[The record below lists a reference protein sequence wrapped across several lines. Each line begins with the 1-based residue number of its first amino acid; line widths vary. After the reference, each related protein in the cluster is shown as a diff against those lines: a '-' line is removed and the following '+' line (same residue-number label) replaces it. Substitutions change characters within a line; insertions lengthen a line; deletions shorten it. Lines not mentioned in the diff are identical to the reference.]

1 MQLSHIFNEQITY
14 LLVSLPMRKK
24 ILFIFLFIG
33 FSTQIFS
40 QEINVVSTDTIAP
53 KALISLK
60 GKIISINDKKPLQ
73 SAHIVNLNSV
83 VGTITNTKGQ
93 FEIPAQANDTIF
105 ISYIGYQ
112 SIKLKIT
119 NDLLK
124 GNELEIAIHEKIV
137 NIDEVT
143 IKSHRLIGVLVVDAK
158 NVPKDSYS
166 RIHINGLPQA
176 YEIGNSYSNA
186 YNSGLSAIFNP
197 VDFWYNKFGN
207 KPKEIEKLKKLKEGD
222 QMRNMMEQKYSR
234 EIMMDYL
241 DMSRKE
247 LNDLLTECNYS
258 TRFIAKASDLQ
269 IIEAVLECYENYR
282 AIQKGTVKKDIIHIK
297 DTVF

>member
-1 MQLSHIFNEQITY
+1 MQKK
-14 LLVSLPMRKK
+14 LLV
-24 ILFIFLFIG
+24 IFIFFGLIAG
-33 FSTQIFS
+33 ITAQ
-40 QEINVVSTDTIAP
+40 NVDDVNKDTIP
-53 KALISLK
+53 QNEVYSLK
-60 GKIISINDKKPLQ
+60 GKIISITDKKPLQ

-83 VGTITNTKGQ
+83 KGTITNNSGQ
-93 FEIPAQANDTIF
+93 FEIPASVNDTIF
-105 ISYIGYQ
+105 ISYIGFQ
-112 SIKLKIT
+112 SIKLRIT

-124 GNELEIAIHEKIV
+124 GNELEIAIHEKII
-137 NIDEVT
+137 NINEVT
-143 IKSHRLIGVLVVDAK
+143 IKSHVLIGVLVIDAK

-176 YEIGNSYSNA
+176 YEIGNSYSNS
-186 YNSGLSAIFNP
+186 YGTGLGAIFNP
-197 VDFWYNKFGN
+197 VDFWYNKFGK
-207 KPKEIEKLKKLKEGD
+207 KPKEMSRLRKLKEGE

-258 TRFIAKASDLQ
+258 NRFINKASDLQ

-282 AIQKGTVKKDIIHIK
+282 ALQKGTVKKDIIHIK

>member
-1 MQLSHIFNEQITY
+1 MQ
-14 LLVSLPMRKK
+14 KK
-24 ILFIFLFIG
+24 ILIFLLFIG
-33 FSTQIFS
+33 LIVELKAQNEDIVSKDTVTQKG
-40 QEINVVSTDTIAP
+40 TY
-53 KALISLK
+53 SLK
-60 GKIISINDKKPLQ
+60 GRIISITDKKPLQ

-83 VGTITNTKGQ
+83 HGTVTNNNGQ
-93 FEIPAQANDTIF
+93 FEIPASANDTIF

-112 SIKLKIT
+112 SIKLRIT

-124 GNELEIAIHEKIV
+124 GNELEIAIHEKVV
-137 NIDEVT
+137 NIDEVMV
-143 IKSHRLIGVLVVDAK
+143 KSHVLIGVLVVDSK

-176 YEIGNSYSNA
+176 YEIGNSYNNTYS
-186 YNSGLSAIFNP
+186 SGINAIFNP
-197 VDFWYNKFGN
+197 VDFWYNKFGK
-207 KPKEIEKLKKLKEGD
+207 KPKEINRLRKLKEGE

-258 TRFIAKASDLQ
+258 NRFINKASDLQ

-282 AIQKGTVKKDIIHIK
+282 ALQKGTVKKDIIRIK
-297 DTVF
+297 DTIF

>member
-1 MQLSHIFNEQITY
+1 
-14 LLVSLPMRKK
+14 MRKVFC
-24 ILFIFLFIG
+24 LFAFFLFFLAG
-33 FSTQIFS
+33 YS
-40 QEINVVSTDTIAP
+40 QEFPEMKTDTIDSDSLA
-53 KALISLK
+53 AEDEMQVRYLK
-60 GKIISINDKKPLQ
+60 GRIVSIDDGEPLL
-73 SAHIVNLNSV
+73 SAHVVNMNSV
-83 VGTITNTKGQ
+83 DGTITDFDGK
-93 FEIPAQANDTIF
+93 FEIPAQVNDTIF

-124 GNELEIAIHEKIV
+124 GNELEIAIHEKVV

-143 IKSHRLIGVLVVDAK
+143 VKSHRLIGVLVVDAK
-158 NVPKDSYS
+158 NVPDDSYS

-176 YEIGNSYSNA
+176 YEIGRSYTRNYS
-186 YNSGLSAIFNP
+186 SGLAAVFNP
-197 VDFWYNKFGN
+197 VDFWYNKFGK
-207 KPKEIEKLKKLKEGD
+207 KPKEMNKLRKLKEGD
-222 QMRNMMEQKYSR
+222 QMRSMMEQKYSR

-258 TRFIAKASDLQ
+258 SRFINKASDLQ

-282 AIQKGTVKKDIIHIK
+282 ALQKGQVKKDIIRVQQQ
-297 DTVF
+297 DTL

>member
-1 MQLSHIFNEQITY
+1 M
-14 LLVSLPMRKK
+14 K
-24 ILFIFLFIG
+24 
-33 FSTQIFS
+33 
-40 QEINVVSTDTIAP
+40 TDTIGSDSLAVVENMQVRY
-53 KALISLK
+53 LK
-60 GKIISINDKKPLQ
+60 GRIVSINDGKPLL
-73 SAHIVNLNSV
+73 SAHVVNMNSV
-83 VGTITNTKGQ
+83 DGTITDFDGK
-93 FEIPAQANDTIF
+93 FEIPAQVNDTIF

-124 GNELEIAIHEKIV
+124 GNELEIAIHEKVV

-143 IKSHRLIGVLVVDAK
+143 VKSHRLIGVLVVDAK
-158 NVPKDSYS
+158 NVPDDSYS

-176 YEIGNSYSNA
+176 YEIGRSYNRNYS
-186 YNSGLSAIFNP
+186 SGLAAVFNP
-197 VDFWYNKFGN
+197 VDFWYNKFGK
-207 KPKEIEKLKKLKEGD
+207 KPKELNKLRKLKQGD
-222 QMRNMMEQKYSR
+222 QMRSMMEQKYSR

-258 TRFIAKASDLQ
+258 NRFINKASDLQ

-282 AIQKGTVKKDIIHIK
+282 ALQKGQVKKDIIRIQQQ
-297 DTVF
+297 DTL

>member
-1 MQLSHIFNEQITY
+1 MQ
-14 LLVSLPMRKK
+14 KK

-33 FSTQIFS
+33 FSIQLYS
-40 QEINVVSTDTIAP
+40 QESGTESKDTIAQDVSI
-53 KALISLK
+53 ALK
-60 GKIISINDKKPLQ
+60 GKIISVNDKKPLQ

-93 FEIPAQANDTIF
+93 FEIPAKANDTIF

-124 GNELEIAIHEKIV
+124 GNELEIAIHEKVV

-143 IKSHRLIGVLVVDAK
+143 IKSHKLIGVLVVDAK

-166 RIHINGLPQA
+166 RIHIRGLPQA
-176 YEIGNSYSNA
+176 YEIGRSYDKA
-186 YNSGLSAIFNP
+186 FNSGLGAIFNP
-197 VDFWYNKFGN
+197 VDFWYNKFGK
-207 KPKEIEKLKKLKEGD
+207 KPKEMNKLRKLKEGN
-222 QMRNMMEQKYSR
+222 QMRYMMKQKYSR

-258 TRFIAKASDLQ
+258 NRFIKKASDLQ

-282 AIQKGTVKKDIIHIK
+282 AIQKGTVKKDIIRIK
-297 DTVF
+297 DSVF

>member
-1 MQLSHIFNEQITY
+1 M
-14 LLVSLPMRKK
+14 
-24 ILFIFLFIG
+24 LFFLAG
-33 FSTQIFS
+33 YS
-40 QEINVVSTDTIAP
+40 QEFPEMKTDTIGSDSLA
-53 KALISLK
+53 AAEDMQVRYLK
-60 GKIISINDKKPLQ
+60 GRIVSINDGKPLL
-73 SAHIVNLNSV
+73 SAHVVNMNSV
-83 VGTITNTKGQ
+83 DGTITDFDGK
-93 FEIPAQANDTIF
+93 FEIPAQVNDTIF

-124 GNELEIAIHEKIV
+124 GNELEIAIHEKVV

-143 IKSHRLIGVLVVDAK
+143 VKSHKLIGVLVVDAK
-158 NVPKDSYS
+158 NVPDDSYS

-176 YEIGNSYSNA
+176 YEIGRSYNRNYS
-186 YNSGLSAIFNP
+186 SGLAAVFNP
-197 VDFWYNKFGN
+197 VDFWYNKFGK
-207 KPKEIEKLKKLKEGD
+207 KPKELNKLRKLKQGD
-222 QMRNMMEQKYSR
+222 QMRSMMEQKYSR

-258 TRFIAKASDLQ
+258 NRFINKASDLQ

-282 AIQKGTVKKDIIHIK
+282 ALQKGQVKKDIIRVQQQ
-297 DTVF
+297 DTL

>member
-1 MQLSHIFNEQITY
+1 MQ
-14 LLVSLPMRKK
+14 K
-24 ILFIFLFIG
+24 ILFTLLFLSFNI
-33 FSTQIFS
+33 SMFS
-40 QEINVVSTDTIAP
+40 QELETQSKDTIP
-53 KALISLK
+53 QDPVSLK
-60 GKIISINDKKPLQ
+60 GKIIGINDKKPLQ
-73 SAHIVNLNSV
+73 SAHIINLNSV
-83 VGTITNTKGQ
+83 KGTITNSQGQ
-93 FEIPAQANDTIF
+93 FEIPASVNDTIF
-105 ISYIGYQ
+105 ISYIGFQ

-124 GNELEIAIHEKIV
+124 GNELEIAIHEKVV

-143 IKSHRLIGVLVVDAK
+143 IKSHKLIGVLVVDAK
-158 NVPKDSYS
+158 NVPEDSYS

-176 YEIGNSYSNA
+176 YEIGRSYGSS
-186 YNSGLSAIFNP
+186 YNSGLGAIFNP
-197 VDFWYNKFGN
+197 VDFWYNKFGK
-207 KPKEIEKLKKLKEGD
+207 KPKEMDRLRKLKEGD

-258 TRFIAKASDLQ
+258 SRFIKKASDLQ

-297 DTVF
+297 DTF